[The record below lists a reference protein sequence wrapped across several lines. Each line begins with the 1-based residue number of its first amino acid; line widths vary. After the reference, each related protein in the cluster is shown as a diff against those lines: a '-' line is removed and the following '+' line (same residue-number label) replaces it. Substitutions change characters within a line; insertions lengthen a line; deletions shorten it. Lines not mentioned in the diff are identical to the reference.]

1 MDSGKSNGETAILMP
16 ESNKSSKGK
25 STIIATTKAAPLQ
38 QQGGGGG
45 RRGFAIFDFIL
56 RLCALVTTLAAA
68 ATMAT
73 TDQSLPFFNQFI
85 QFQASY
91 DDFPTFSY
99 FVIANAIASGYLV
112 LSLPFSIICIVR
124 PVAVGARLLLL
135 ILDTVMTGFTTATA
149 AAAASISYLAHTGN
163 STANWFAVCSQFTD
177 FCQRVSGAVV
187 ASLIAAVIFVF
198 LVILSGISLTRQQ
211 RH

>member
-1 MDSGKSNGETAILMP
+1 MPVSKST
-16 ESNKSSKGK
+16 SKGK
-25 STIIATTKAAPLQ
+25 ATIIATTKAAPLQ
-38 QQGGGGG
+38 QQGGGGGGGGG

-135 ILDTVMTGFTTATA
+135 ILDTVMTGFTTAAA